1 MKDIAIQLNDSQNG
15 VQNIDLKINVIRDG
29 GGLITSGLVVGNV
42 LRQNQA
48 IIIIANPGEFPFSPT
63 LGVAID
69 EIGLIQ
75 EEGIHVI
82 RVKTLPLLNVN
93 PIQKGIANVLLPFQ
107 YKKAIK
113 KHFKSEA
120 LDLILMPTPPISLVD
135 VASWLN

>member
-1 MKDIAIQLNDSQNG
+1 MKDIGIQLNDSQNG

-69 EIGLIQ
+69 ELLLDNDYLRMRHRMRDHLSKDGMK
-75 EEGIHVI
+75 
-82 RVKTLPLLNVN
+82 VKTLE
-93 PIQKGIANVLLPFQ
+93 FSE
-107 YKKAIK
+107 KKQMQL
-113 KHFKSEA
+113 EA
-120 LDLILMPTPPISLVD
+120 YYE
-135 VASWLN
+135 